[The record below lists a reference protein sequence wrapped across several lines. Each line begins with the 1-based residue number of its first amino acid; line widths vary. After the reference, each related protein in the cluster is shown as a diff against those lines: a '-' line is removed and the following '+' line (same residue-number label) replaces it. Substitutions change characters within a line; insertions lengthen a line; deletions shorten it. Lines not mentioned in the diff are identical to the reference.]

1 MSSSE
6 TYSLDEILNL
16 IESDCHVLSARVY
29 INPPTNVNDSDE
41 DSGEEDEVDLNRL
54 TRHQLLPDAEA
65 RVTLVNE
72 NEITSEVISI
82 SEAVTNQAI
91 APPDNA
97 ARSPVN
103 NPDCTPYANRSVT
116 SVNQA
121 LESKKLPTKK
131 KKPNERRWGKRIFLL
146 FLRRNGKFLSGF
158 TTMKKHP
165 LSYLKCS
172 MMTMS

>member
-16 IESDCHVLSARVY
+16 IESDSHVLSARVY

-54 TRHQLLPDAEA
+54 TRHQLLADAEE

-72 NEITSEVISI
+72 NEVTSEVISI
-82 SEAVTNQAI
+82 IEAVTNQAI

-97 ARSPVN
+97 ACSPVN
-103 NPDCTPYANRSVT
+103 SPDCTPSANSSVT

-121 LESKKLPTKK
+121 LESEKPPTKN
-131 KKPNERRWGKRIFLL
+131 KKPNERRWE
-146 FLRRNGKFLSGF
+146 
-158 TTMKKHP
+158 
-165 LSYLKCS
+165 
-172 MMTMS
+172 

>member
-6 TYSLDEILNL
+6 TYSLDETLNL
-16 IESDCHVLSARVY
+16 IESDSHVLSARVY

-54 TRHQLLPDAEA
+54 TRHQLLADAEA
-65 RVTLVNE
+65 RVTSVNE
-72 NEITSEVISI
+72 NE
-82 SEAVTNQAI
+82 AI

-103 NPDCTPYANRSVT
+103 SPDCTPSANSSVT

-121 LESKKLPTKK
+121 LESEKPPTKK
-131 KKPNERRWGKRIFLL
+131 EKAK
-146 FLRRNGKFLSGF
+146 
-158 TTMKKHP
+158 
-165 LSYLKCS
+165 
-172 MMTMS
+172 